1 MIGLPYAAASIL
13 VVLGFGFLVSAV
25 FFRLR
30 EPFGLAAMTTL
41 FGSAFFLV
49 SANALS
55 YVIPVGLACFTVI
68 AVMALTDIVL
78 LLRWFR
84 HHEGSMTIDRS
95 ERIGLGML
103 TLFGIVASFMCARFV
118 GSDPWSWQHFP
129 LASTIVSGNF
139 PVMSPID
146 PLSPLRYHYAPAF
159 LAAAFRLL
167 TGLPLSVGFTLQ
179 PAFGAFG
186 ILFAVAALCRSQNTS
201 VRTAVYSAFLALA
214 GGGLTWL
221 KFPQI
226 IDILTGRN
234 FAGLWELVSS
244 PITTSPLIFLGHRS
258 TALGFPLLFGL
269 ILCCAFALQ
278 TDATRRRLALV
289 AGLFLALALTLS
301 MEMGFATL
309 CLAAA
314 GTAVILLLS
323 SATRAHGVRLTMFG
337 LSVLLPALLLSLLQG
352 GVLSGLSSGGHTF
365 NFHPTFQITIDTF
378 GSTIV
383 PWSMRFL
390 RDFGL
395 PLLLL
400 PFALVVSFRRFR
412 TQPLW
417 MLLCI
422 LGLIHFIVPFIFEYQ
437 LIQGEM
443 RRAFYVSTSVF
454 ALLAGLAISDVL
466 LVSGKR
472 GVRTLGYALIAAM
485 LFSSLLYT
493 ALRIVIPTGRLEA
506 APLFAGMPAVSESE
520 ETFYA
525 WVRTNTTQKDFF
537 YVRNLTVD
545 FETVS
550 EEAMQMR
557 DRILFTTYTG
567 RFTVGPIIFWDYDT
581 EWLKDVLVAE
591 KTCRLDSMRTLQV
604 KYLFVPDQE
613 RAEWFTATCRPSH
626 WTLRYDTGAAYPR
639 IYELAAETAI

>member
-1 MIGLPYAAASIL
+1 MTGLPYAVASALAI
-13 VVLGFGFLVSAV
+13 LGFGFLVPAV
-25 FFRLR
+25 LFRLR
-30 EPFGLAAMTTL
+30 EPFSLAAITTL

-55 YVIPVGLACFTVI
+55 YVMPVGSACFTMI
-68 AVMALTDIVL
+68 SIMALTDIAL
-78 LLRWFR
+78 LLRWLK
-84 HHEGSMTIDRS
+84 HHEGSMTLDRS
-95 ERIGLGML
+95 ERIGLGIL
-103 TLFGIVASFMCARFV
+103 TTFGIVAAFMCARFV

-167 TGLPLSVGFTLQ
+167 TGLPLSVGFALQ

-186 ILFAVAALCRSQNTS
+186 ILFAVAAFCRSQKTT
-201 VRTAVYSAFLALA
+201 VMTAVCSALLALA

-221 KFPQI
+221 KAPQI
-226 IDILTGRN
+226 IDILTGQN
-234 FAGLWELVSS
+234 FAGLWDLVSS

-269 ILCCAFALQ
+269 ILCISFALHH
-278 TDATRRRLALV
+278 DALRRKLAVV
-289 AGLFLALALTLS
+289 AGFFFALALTLS
-301 MEMGFATL
+301 MEMAFATL

-314 GTAVILLLS
+314 GTAVLLLVS
-323 SATRAHGVRLTMFG
+323 PATRVYGLRLTLFG
-337 LSVLLPALLLSLLQG
+337 LCVLVPALILSFFQG

-365 NFHPTFQITIDTF
+365 SFHPTFRITIDTF
-378 GSTIV
+378 GSTVV

-395 PLLLL
+395 PLLLF
-400 PFALVVSFRRFR
+400 PFALVISIRRFK

-417 MLLCI
+417 MLLCF
-422 LGLIHFIVPFIFEYQ
+422 LGLIHFLLPFLFEYQ

-454 ALLAGLAISDVL
+454 SLLVGFAVSDLL
-466 LVSGKR
+466 LVSGR
-472 GVRTLGYALIAAM
+472 RSIRTIGYVFIVTV
-485 LFSSLLYT
+485 LFPSLLYT
-493 ALRIVIPTGRLEA
+493 ALRIVIPTGRLEV
-506 APLFAGMPAVSESE
+506 APLFAGMPTVSEPQE
-520 ETFYA
+520 QLYA
-525 WVRTNTTQKDFF
+525 WARKNTTQKDFF

-545 FETVS
+545 FEDLS

-581 EWLKDVLVAE
+581 TWLENVLVAE
-591 KTCRLDSMRTLQV
+591 KTCTVDSMHTLHV
-604 KYLFVPDQE
+604 RYLFIPDAD
-613 RAEWFTATCRPSH
+613 RADWFRATCRQSD
-626 WTLRYDTGAAYPR
+626 WVLRYDAGAAYPR
-639 IYELAAETAI
+639 IYELSAEKAI

>member
-1 MIGLPYAAASIL
+1 MTGLPYAAASIL
-13 VVLGFGFLVSAV
+13 VVLGFGFLVPV
-25 FFRLR
+25 VLFRLR
-30 EPFGLAAMTTL
+30 EPFSLAAITTL

-55 YVIPVGLACFTVI
+55 YVMPVGSACFTVI
-68 AVMALTDIVL
+68 SIMALTDIAL

-84 HHEGSMTIDRS
+84 HHEGSMTLDRS
-95 ERIGLGML
+95 ERIGLGIL
-103 TLFGIVASFMCARFV
+103 TAFGIVAAFMCARFV

-167 TGLPLSVGFTLQ
+167 TGLPLSVGFALQ

-186 ILFAVAALCRSQNTS
+186 ILFAVAAFCRSQKTT
-201 VRTAVYSAFLALA
+201 VMTAVCSALLALA

-221 KFPQI
+221 KAPQI

-269 ILCCAFALQ
+269 VLCIAFALQ
-278 TDATRRRLALV
+278 DDVMRRRLTLV
-289 AGLFLALALTLS
+289 VGFFLALALTLS
-301 MEMGFATL
+301 MEMAFGTL

-314 GTAVILLLS
+314 VTAVLLLVS
-323 SATRAHGVRLTMFG
+323 PVTRVLGARLTLFG
-337 LSVLLPALLLSLLQG
+337 LLVLVPALLLSLLQG

-365 NFHPTFQITIDTF
+365 SFHPSLRITIDTF
-378 GSTIV
+378 GSTVV

-390 RDFGL
+390 RDFGI

-400 PFALVVSFRRFR
+400 PFALFVSFRRFR

-417 MLLCI
+417 MLLCV
-422 LGLIHFIVPFIFEYQ
+422 LGLIHFLLPFLIEYQ

-454 ALLAGLAISDVL
+454 SL
-466 LVSGKR
+466 LVGFAVSDLLFVSAKR
-472 GVRTLGYALIAAM
+472 SVRTAGYVLIGAM
-485 LFSSLLYT
+485 LVSSLLYT

-506 APLFAGMPAVSESE
+506 APLFAGMPSVSESQ
-520 ETFYA
+520 ETVYA
-525 WVRTNTTQKDFF
+525 WVRNNTTQRDFF
-537 YVRNLTVD
+537 YVRNLTID
-545 FETVS
+545 FRNAS
-550 EEAMQMR
+550 EPVAQMR

-581 EWLKDVLVAE
+581 AWLEDVLVAE
-591 KTCRLDSMRTLQV
+591 KTCTADSMRALHVT
-604 KYLFVPDQE
+604 YLFVPDQE
-613 RAEWFTATCRPSH
+613 RAEWFTATCRPSD
-626 WTLRYDTGAAYPR
+626 WSLRYDTGATYPR
-639 IYELAAETAI
+639 IYELAAERAI